1 MTVPLSSPSSP
12 VPVRFVVDGLLAT
25 VDSFVSGGLPV
36 PRLARELDARIDA
49 LAQLC
54 SPSPALTR
62 LLWLGREVARLDRAL
77 REAGRTGLDP
87 AERSRLEA
95 TLQTFRD
102 VLVALPDPAGAD
114 RPAARPTGP
123 RAIPAVAAARVV
135 PAADR
140 VVAAAP
146 LVGVCS
152 AGA

>member
-54 SPSPALTR
+54 PPSPALTR
-62 LLWLGREVARLDRAL
+62 LLWSGREVARFDRAL
-77 REAGRTGLDP
+77 REAGRTGPDP

-95 TLQTFRD
+95 TLETFRD
-102 VLVALPDPAGAD
+102 VLVALPDPAAH
-114 RPAARPTGP
+114 PTDLP
-123 RAIPAVAAARVV
+123 AIPATAAE
-135 PAADR
+135 R
-140 VVAAAP
+140 VVAT
-146 LVGVCS
+146 VGVRS